1 MAGALCSCGFALH
14 YTHPNLIHDA
24 PWGLS
29 DLWTLGAAL
38 AAVGAYLL
46 WSRWLLRGW
55 RRA

>member
-24 PWGLS
+24 PWGLG